1 MTAYEELLS
10 NLLLEERNGGQ
21 LAYAYVSPEMATG
34 LLALSGGN
42 RPISNRTVNKY
53 KSHMVN
59 GTWDENAPTGFI
71 MFDKAGVLIDGHHRL
86 EAVKRCGKSVKL
98 FFLFNMER
106 SPYIDRGRARSEA
119 DALCMA
125 DGGNRGRVG
134 SYKRSVAICMVLNE
148 FTARSLENEAKR
160 ADMIFKHIADFSWV
174 NGFLKK
180 RKEKLGTAPISA
192 ALYLAK
198 EAGASDVKLEYFWN
212 VLQTG
217 YAESN
222 LDRQIIRLRDWIKDS
237 SVDNRRKEHRRQ
249 VFLTTSYV
257 LTKWLEEK
265 ETKGVPEPDSLVV
278 WSGEQQMIEAET

>member
-1 MTAYEELLS
+1 MTVTAYEELLS

-34 LLALSGGN
+34 LLAMSGGN
-42 RPISNRTVNKY
+42 RPISKSTVNKY
-53 KSHMVN
+53 KSHMMN
-59 GTWDENAPTGFI
+59 GTWDEDTPTGFI

-86 EAVKRCGKSVKL
+86 EAVKRCGKTVKM

-125 DGGNRGRVG
+125 EGGNRGKIS

-148 FTARSLENEAKR
+148 FSARHLENEAKR
-160 ADMIFKHIADFSWV
+160 ADMISKHIAEFSWV
-174 NGFLKK
+174 NSFLKV
-180 RKEKLGTAPISA
+180 RQRKLGTAPVTA
-192 ALYLAK
+192 AMYLAK

-217 YAESN
+217 YAESS
-222 LDRQIIRLRDWIKDS
+222 LDRQIVRLRDWIKDS
-237 SVDNRRKEHRRQ
+237 TIDGRCKHYRRR

-257 LTKWLEEK
+257 LARWLDGK
-265 ETKGVPEPDSLVV
+265 ETRGVPNPDCLVV
-278 WSGEQQMIEAET
+278 WNGQQAN